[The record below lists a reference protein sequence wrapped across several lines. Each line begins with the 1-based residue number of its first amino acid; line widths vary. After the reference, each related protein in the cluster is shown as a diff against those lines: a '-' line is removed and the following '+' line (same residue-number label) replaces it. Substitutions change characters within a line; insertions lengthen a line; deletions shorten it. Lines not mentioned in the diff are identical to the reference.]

1 MSIKS
6 ELDKL
11 KSPDIY
17 TLVLFV
23 LYKIRD
29 IPEYRTLSELAYILN
44 KDSLLTLCEYFG
56 GTTIAI
62 PTVDELESIIY
73 SLLLYQYVEI
83 DKMSYE
89 EAVNKVGISSNK
101 LRQAKKDYNR
111 ISGVLEEYIK

>member
-6 ELDKL
+6 ELEKL

-17 TLVLFV
+17 SLILFI
-23 LYKIRD
+23 LYKIKD

-56 GTTIAI
+56 GTTIKV

-73 SLLLYQYVEI
+73 SLLLYQYIEI
-83 DKMSYE
+83 DKMSYDK
-89 EAVNKVGISSNK
+89 AIDKVGVSSHR
-101 LRQAKKDYNR
+101 LRQVKKDYNK
-111 ISGVLEEYIK
+111 ITQILEGYSL